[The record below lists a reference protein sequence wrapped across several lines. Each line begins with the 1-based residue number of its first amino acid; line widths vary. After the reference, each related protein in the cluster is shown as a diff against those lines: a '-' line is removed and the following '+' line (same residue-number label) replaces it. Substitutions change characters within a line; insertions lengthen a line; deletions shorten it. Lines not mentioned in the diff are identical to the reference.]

1 MTDPEILER
10 RYPIVLR
17 EFSIRKGSGG
27 KGKHKGGDGVIRE
40 MEPLR
45 PLTVSILS
53 ERRVLQVSIFVWSV
67 CMFVFF
73 ILFYFYFLNI
83 EPNLLNFFLFF
94 HFISHTVWMAV
105 DPGLVVEIF
114 LFERTV

>member
-10 RYPIVLR
+10 RYPIILR

-27 KGKHKGGDGVIRE
+27 NGKHKGGDGVIRE

-53 ERRVLQVSIFVWSV
+53 ERRVLQVS
-67 CMFVFF
+67 
-73 ILFYFYFLNI
+73 LHI
-83 EPNLLNFFLFF
+83 EQ
-94 HFISHTVWMAV
+94 SYV
-105 DPGLVVEIF
+105 
-114 LFERTV
+114 

>member
-1 MTDPEILER
+1 MTDPEIIER

-53 ERRVLQVSIFVWSV
+53 ERRVLQVSNFVRWLYELY
-67 CMFVFF
+67 FVSY
-73 ILFYFYFLNI
+73 IKQ
-83 EPNLLNFFLFF
+83 NLLKLLFLLIIAIR
-94 HFISHTVWMAV
+94 HGW
-105 DPGLVVEIF
+105 
-114 LFERTV
+114 R

>member
-10 RYPIVLR
+10 RYPILLR

-53 ERRVLQVSIFVWSV
+53 ERRVLQVSSLVGFPIQ
-67 CMFVFF
+67 
-73 ILFYFYFLNI
+73 ILC
-83 EPNLLNFFLFF
+83 FFL
-94 HFISHTVWMAV
+94 
-105 DPGLVVEIF
+105 
-114 LFERTV
+114 

>member
-53 ERRVLQVSIFVWSV
+53 ERRVLQVSNFVRWLYELY
-67 CMFVFF
+67 FVSY
-73 ILFYFYFLNI
+73 IKQ
-83 EPNLLNFFLFF
+83 NLLKLLFLLIIAIR
-94 HFISHTVWMAV
+94 HGW
-105 DPGLVVEIF
+105 
-114 LFERTV
+114 R